1 VIDMLSHKGPFTAA
15 ALAAALMLGSSV
27 SNAKSPSLAAVKSAA
42 AKYQDVKVAIAEGFT
57 TDGKCTT
64 AEMLGYPK
72 SQGAMGLHYVRKDLL
87 GIGPPAP
94 GRVTGTGT
102 YTDFM
107 KPSMLVYEPQADGS
121 LKLIAVENLVFQ
133 SAWQGAGHSGPPTFR
148 GVPYVLLMD
157 DPATKVD
164 EAHNYQPHYELH
176 AWVFRHNPLG
186 MFKEFN
192 PRVTCRY
199 NQAPDKHM

>member
-1 VIDMLSHKGPFTAA
+1 MIASLIRRVAVVSILALGTAGYA
-15 ALAAALMLGSSV
+15 AKDPSV
-27 SNAKSPSLAAVKSAA
+27 PAVKAA
-42 AKYQDVKVAIAEGFT
+42 TAKYRDVKVAISEGFT

-64 AEMLGYPK
+64 AEMLGFPA

-94 GRVTGTGT
+94 GRITGNGT
-102 YTDFM
+102 YTNFL

-121 LKLIAVENLVFQ
+121 LKLIAVENLVFE
-133 SAWQGAGHSGPPTFR
+133 SAWRAAGHRQPPMFH
-148 GVPYVLLMD
+148 GVPYVLLKD

-164 EAHNYQPHYELH
+164 EAHNYEPHYELH
-176 AWVFRHNPLG
+176 VWAFRHNRSG

-192 PRVTCRY
+192 PQVTCHY
-199 NQAPDKHM
+199 NKAPEKHM